1 MIEHADTLRC
11 RAGSRAKSTAR
22 RQGTDIDQGMR
33 NVAPVLAVV
42 AGDPEQQTPEALA
55 AFQVAGSIAGRGPR
69 SPTSAQYPATQIA
82 ETSGLQQP
90 WRPTLCEPPDSR
102 PIARRSPPP
111 DLAKK
116 PAKSGPFAPIRQF
129 SATTQSRPW
138 GNFLVAYEGPANW
151 IGTVDDVEIVARH
164 GALHHLSAP
173 KRGEGASVPFQLDR
187 GRHRLHGA
195 APVTLLV
202 EGVSSPPSG
211 RLV

>member
-1 MIEHADTLRC
+1 
-11 RAGSRAKSTAR
+11 
-22 RQGTDIDQGMR
+22 MR